1 MGSQQ
6 IKSANFKL
14 LSWLSDNKEGPIIW
28 AFFQLLTLY
37 NKKKKLD
44 RAPRAMWGSAGKG
57 QLSVLIL
64 YNKRSLTNHP
74 GPCEAM
80 QDWSIVEWHKGRDNS
95 FNIFSLGQ
103 TIQSWL
109 VLIILVSL
117 VGGAVPSYLVLGPT

>member
-1 MGSQQ
+1 
-6 IKSANFKL
+6 
-14 LSWLSDNKEGPIIW
+14 
-28 AFFQLLTLY
+28 
-37 NKKKKLD
+37 
-44 RAPRAMWGSAGKG
+44 
-57 QLSVLIL
+57 
-64 YNKRSLTNHP
+64 
-74 GPCEAM
+74 M